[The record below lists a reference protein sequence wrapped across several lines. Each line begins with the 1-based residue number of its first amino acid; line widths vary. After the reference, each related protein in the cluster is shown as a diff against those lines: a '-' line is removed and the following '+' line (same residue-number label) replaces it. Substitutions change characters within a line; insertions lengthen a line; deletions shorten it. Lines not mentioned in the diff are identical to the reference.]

1 MQNDVNDNYKIIFKH
16 SNMTQT
22 LTRLQANLLLLLAA
36 LAWGCAF
43 VPQAI
48 ASKYIGAFSFTGTRF
63 LLGALVIS
71 PLVWREWKALVAAN
85 RTPSKRDWLQ
95 IALMGILLCMGTSL
109 QQVGMAF
116 TTVTNAGF
124 LTGLYV
130 PLVPLL
136 GWILYRRRA
145 HWVVWPAAL
154 GCVVGTWLLTGAGQV
169 NLNVGDLWV
178 LATVI
183 PFTLH
188 VLWVGGVAEKLQA
201 PLLVSWGQFVVCGLV
216 AGSFALPL
224 ENFDSA
230 HIKDV
235 FWPIVYM
242 SVISVGVGF
251 TSQVIGQR
259 FARPAEAAIIL
270 SAETVFAALAG
281 AIVLGERL
289 NTLGYVGCALIL
301 LGIVVV
307 QVVPTPVPHPLIE
320 QH

>member
-1 MQNDVNDNYKIIFKH
+1 MSK
-16 SNMTQT
+16 T
-22 LTRLQANLLLLLAA
+22 LSRLQANLLLLLAA
-36 LAWGCAF
+36 CAWGCAF
-43 VPQAI
+43 VPQSI
-48 ASKYIGAFSFTGTRF
+48 ATKFIGPFSFTGVRF

-71 PLVWREWKALVAAN
+71 PLVWREWKMLVDAK

-95 IALMGILLCMGTSL
+95 IALMGVLLCMGTSL

-136 GWILYRRRA
+136 GWILYKRRA
-145 HWVVWPAAL
+145 HWVVWPAAV
-154 GCVVGTWLLTGAGQV
+154 GCLIGTWLLTGAGAV
-169 NLNVGDLWV
+169 DLNVGDLWV

-188 VLWVGGVAEKLQA
+188 VLWVGGVADKLHA
-201 PLLVSWGQFVVCGLV
+201 PLLVSWGQFIVCGVL
-216 AGSFALPL
+216 ASCFALPL
-224 ENFDSA
+224 ENFDSTHLA
-230 HIKDV
+230 DV
-235 FWPIVYM
+235 FWPIAYM

-251 TSQVIGQR
+251 TSQVVGQR

-281 AIVLGERL
+281 ALVLGERL
-289 NTLGYVGCALIL
+289 NTLGYLGCALIL
-301 LGIVVV
+301 LGIIVV
-307 QVVPTPVPHPLIE
+307 QIVPTPSQLIE

>member
-1 MQNDVNDNYKIIFKH
+1 
-16 SNMTQT
+16 MTQT
-22 LTRLQANLLLLLAA
+22 LSRFQANLLLLLAA
-36 LAWGCAF
+36 CAWGCAF
-43 VPQAI
+43 VPQSI
-48 ASKYIGAFSFTGTRF
+48 ATKFIGPFSFTGVRF

-71 PLVWREWKALVAAN
+71 PLVWREWKMLVATQ

-95 IALMGILLCMGTSL
+95 IALMGVLLCMGTSL

-136 GWILYRRRA
+136 GWILYKRRA
-145 HWVVWPAAL
+145 HWVVWPAAA
-154 GCVVGTWLLTGAGQV
+154 GCLIGTWLLTGAGAV
-169 NLNVGDLWV
+169 DLNIGDLWV

-188 VLWVGGVAEKLQA
+188 VLWVGGVADKLHA
-201 PLLVSWGQFVVCGLV
+201 PLLVSWGQFIVCGLL
-216 AGSFALPL
+216 ASCFALPL

-230 HIKDV
+230 HLADV
-235 FWPIVYM
+235 FWPIAYM

-251 TSQVIGQR
+251 TSQVVGQR

-270 SAETVFAALAG
+270 SAETVFAAMAG
-281 AIVLGERL
+281 AFFLGERL
-289 NTLGYVGCALIL
+289 NTIGYLGCALIL
-301 LGIVVV
+301 AGIIIV
-307 QVVPTPVPHPLIE
+307 QIVPSPSQLIE